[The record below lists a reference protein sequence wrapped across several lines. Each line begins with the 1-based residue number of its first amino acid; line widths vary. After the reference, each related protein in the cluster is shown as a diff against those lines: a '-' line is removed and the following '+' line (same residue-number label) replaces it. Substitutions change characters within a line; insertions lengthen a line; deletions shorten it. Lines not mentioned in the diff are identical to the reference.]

1 MLHTLE
7 SGFRWETGWDSRHED
22 HYADGE
28 MTNYRR
34 IEHPVMKDNMF
45 IVIEYKH
52 LSSCM
57 IFAAGELFITSD
69 VGEFNEAIAA
79 FDDVDRFKEMAQR
92 RKARK
97 AG

>member
-1 MLHTLE
+1 
-7 SGFRWETGWDSRHED
+7 
-22 HYADGE
+22 

-45 IVIEYKH
+45 IIIEYKDH
-52 LSSCM
+52 SSCM

-79 FDDVDRFKEMAQR
+79 FDDVDRFKEMAWR
-92 RKARK
+92 HKAQTEPLNFGRMF
-97 AG
+97 